1 MSQYQL
7 RIENLLSTEE
17 FNGAVEA
24 MLHEATARTIEQDG
38 AHEGDLRETVRA
50 YSGEFYA
57 RIADLIGFLAN
68 DLK

>member
-7 RIENLLSTEE
+7 RIENLLSPEE
-17 FNGAVEA
+17 FTGAVEA
-24 MLHEATARTIEQDG
+24 MLREATARTMEADG
-38 AHEGDLRETVRA
+38 THEGDVREMVSA
-50 YSGEFYA
+50 YSGEFQA